1 MTQKLKEQPLLQYM
15 SVFKSGTT
23 TFLLYIKDVP
33 VHTMKVHEKMEVL
46 LHSFLTSALDGDEQ
60 LAS

>member
-1 MTQKLKEQPLLQYM
+1 M
-15 SVFKSGTT
+15 SGFKSGTT

-33 VHTMKVHEKMEVL
+33 VHIMKVHDKMEVL